1 MGYRKDLPI
10 LFNTSLSDLL
20 FIIDNIDFANY
31 ADDSTAY
38 WGDDSITDVVLSLQS
53 SAKKVF
59 HWFFDN
65 QMKGNTSK
73 CHLLLSK
80 NDKIK
85 LEEGETC
92 TINSTSEKLLGVK
105 TGKKIS
111 LDEG

>member
-1 MGYRKDLPI
+1 MGYHKDLPI

-20 FIIDNIDFANY
+20 FIIDNIDFASY
-31 ADDSTAY
+31 ADDNTAY
-38 WGDDSITDVVLSLQS
+38 WGGDSITDVVLSLQI

-59 HWFFDN
+59 HWIFDN

-80 NDKIK
+80 NDKIE
-85 LEEGETC
+85 LEEGDSC

-105 TGKKIS
+105 THNKIS
-111 LDEG
+111 LDER